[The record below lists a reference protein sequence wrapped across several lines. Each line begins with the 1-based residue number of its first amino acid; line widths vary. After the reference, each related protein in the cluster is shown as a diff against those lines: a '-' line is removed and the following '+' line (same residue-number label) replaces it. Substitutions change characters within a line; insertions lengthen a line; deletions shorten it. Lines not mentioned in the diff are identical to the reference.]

1 MCVERDMSNKST
13 GIILKQPLS
22 QKNTVAL
29 LDKRFG
35 RIEGIFMS
43 SDVCAGSLMQYDA
56 RLHNNRYFIND
67 LQLIYIPLS
76 LAQVDLLFLHHVLE
90 ICYYFIP
97 IGSGVAGV
105 FDLLLFL
112 YTVDHMWKNK
122 TLKKI
127 FVFKLLTTLGVWPD
141 YHNVYTSRFDQL
153 SALPIDRINGEA
165 IDLACE
171 QELDD
176 WLRCCMAQHPC
187 IDEFQTVNFLNEN
200 RAV

>member
-1 MCVERDMSNKST
+1 MSNKST

-22 QKNTVAL
+22 QKNMVAL

-35 RIEGIFMS
+35 RIEGIFRP
-43 SDVCAGSLMQYDA
+43 SDVCAGSLIQYDVLL
-56 RLHNNRYFIND
+56 RNNRYFIND

-76 LAQVDLLFLHHVLE
+76 LAQIDLLFLHHVLE

-97 IGSGVAGV
+97 IGSDIVGV
-105 FDLLLFL
+105 FDLLSFL

-122 TLKKI
+122 ILKKI

-141 YHNVYTSRFDQL
+141 YHNAYTSRFEQL
-153 SALPIDRINGEA
+153 SALPIDRINSEA

-176 WLRCCMAQHPC
+176 WLRCCMAQHSC
-187 IDEFQTVNFLNEN
+187 IDEFKTVNFLNEN